1 MKKIFFLFVLFFVL
15 LIISMPG
22 CTKNPEVIM
31 VNDILPQGLDTP
43 PDTDKCITI
52 FLSGDV
58 MTGRGIDQILP
69 HPGSHIIHEAYVKSA
84 KGYVKIAEQA
94 NGPIPKP
101 VSFSYIWGDALAE
114 WERVKPDVRMIN
126 VETSI
131 TGSDDYW
138 YGKGIHY
145 RMHPDNVPCLT
156 AAELDCC
163 SLANN
168 HVLDWGYS
176 GLTDTLQTLTQENIK
191 SAGAGRNSKAA
202 ETPAVIEVE
211 GKGRVIVFCFG
222 DETSGI
228 PLSWAALEDRP
239 GVNLLTDLSD
249 NTVQHIKENVLK
261 IKQKG
266 DIVVASLHWGSNW
279 GYEIPR
285 EQTEFAHKLID
296 HAGIEVIHGHSSH
309 HVRPIEVYKGK
320 PIIYGCGDFL
330 NDYEGISG
338 YEVYRDDL
346 VLMYFVSMEPSMGS
360 LISMR
365 MTPLQIKNFR
375 LNRVSR
381 ADAEWLRDTLNREC
395 KKYGTRV
402 ELKADNTLILKW

>member
-1 MKKIFFLFVLFFVL
+1 MKKVFLLFVLFFVL

-22 CTKNPEVIM
+22 CTKNPEVII
-31 VNDILPQGLDTP
+31 VNDVLPQGLDAP
-43 PDTDKCITI
+43 PDTDKYITI
-52 FLSGDV
+52 FLCGDV

-69 HPGSHIIHEAYVKSA
+69 HPGNHIIHEAYLKSA
-84 KGYVKIAEQA
+84 KGYVEIAEQA
-94 NGPIPKP
+94 HGQILKP
-101 VSFSYIWGDALAE
+101 VSFSYIWGEALAE

-126 VETSI
+126 LETSI

-138 YGKGIHY
+138 YGKSIHY

-156 AAELDCC
+156 AADIDFC

-168 HVLDWGYS
+168 HVLDWRYS
-176 GLTDTLQTLTQENIK
+176 GLTETVETLIRVHIK
-191 SAGAGRNSKAA
+191 IAGAGRNSKEA

-222 DETSGI
+222 AVTSGI

-239 GVNLLTDLSD
+239 GVNLLKDLSD
-249 NTVQHIKENVLK
+249 KTVQHIKENVQQ

-296 HAGIEVIHGHSSH
+296 DAGIDVIHGHSSH

-320 PIIYGCGDFL
+320 PIIYGCGDFI

-338 YEVYRDDL
+338 YEVFRDDL
-346 VLMYFVSMEPSMGS
+346 VLMYFVSMEPSMGR

-381 ADAEWLRDTLNREC
+381 ADAEWLRDTLNREF
-395 KKYGTRV
+395 KKFGTMV
-402 ELKADNTLILKW
+402 ELKTNNTLILKW